1 MIFGIL
7 ALKGFSLKLQ
17 KKLSFWLLAFLSI
30 SLFVSPSFAQPNG
43 EIININL
50 ADQIVFI
57 NLTNEDLKLG
67 DIVDIYKNEDI
78 FLTLEVIGT
87 SDVVSKLAS
96 LPQTPPSVLKEKFQ
110 QIKVGDVALKATRK
124 TRSAGEVLFTYTE
137 NPGKFLLDDFEED
150 QSQRISSQETK
161 QESDEDQDEATKE
174 LVLRS
179 VELSKEL
186 ERIQQD
192 RDRLAQNL
200 SASQEKFQSALAEA
214 EAIQNE
220 NARLKDEVGRLSSL
234 AQRNLS
240 EKEKYQQKAL
250 LFETQIEALQKKLD
264 EVIQLTEQNLI
275 NYETP

>member
-7 ALKGFSLKLQ
+7 VLKGFSLKLQ
-17 KKLSFWLLAFLSI
+17 KKLSFWLLAFLSAG
-30 SLFVSPSFAQPNG
+30 LFISPSFAQANG

-96 LPQTPPSVLKEKFQ
+96 LPQTPPSVLKERFQ

-137 NPGKFLLDDFEED
+137 NPGADGIPYFGNNTVLMTAVTPAGIPVDVTISED
-150 QSQRISSQETK
+150 CKIIDIQVQASVK
-161 QESDEDQDEATKE
+161 
-174 LVLRS
+174 LV
-179 VELSKEL
+179 
-186 ERIQQD
+186 
-192 RDRLAQNL
+192 
-200 SASQEKFQSALAEA
+200 ALPT
-214 EAIQNE
+214 
-220 NARLKDEVGRLSSL
+220 DMHEVGDNFAGVNGAAGILVT
-234 AQRNLS
+234 N
-240 EKEKYQQKAL
+240 
-250 LFETQIEALQKKLD
+250 
-264 EVIQLTEQNLI
+264 
-275 NYETP
+275 P